1 LTVSAT
7 TVGAPFNGPYATDGS
22 NKNFTFT
29 FKAFTKAELQ
39 VEQVASGVTTIVNPA
54 LYSATINAGE
64 GGTVVYTAAP
74 AAGQQVYIRPNPAFT
89 QQINWTNG
97 GAFRAETFNEEA
109 DRGVLRDLVLL
120 EGVNSSIRLPRGETA
135 AVLPVAT
142 GRANKT
148 PHFDGSGTLQLVTAD
163 QLVTG
168 LTIPTTS
175 ATGTSVATRGALA
188 GISSPIDGQIAWLF
202 EGGRFGP
209 FKFSTANLS
218 AFVTADPMQ
227 GVYVAPA
234 SATSGASGAWV
245 RQHNGILQ
253 AEWFGAVG
261 DYNGVSGTDN
271 LGAFNAITTFV
282 NATAANVVVGY
293 RGGYTVR
300 FGPGSFYCS
309 DTWDVKGS
317 TFILEGLTGGQAGGR
332 TTEILFAASKT
343 GIRLQKA
350 DTQGAGEGSTDPHGN
365 DAIVIRNLAVRS
377 LGGSATTTSGFGIWA
392 RARFEAHSVRIT
404 GFPGNGWH
412 LTGDGPAGGGS
423 SSPAVAGNINGWS
436 INGGRVENC
445 GGHGI
450 YVFGD
455 DANAGNCVGT
465 DFASLGGWAVDDLSF
480 LGNSYMNL
488 QAAGCLGSYKSE
500 VGPCFFINCYAESG
514 QLKPV
519 MASGSAVIGG
529 LFTDGV
535 DGVWMRVAFSTLRSS
550 GMWHDRTDAG
560 SGLQTVVRIGDDPVG
575 SKIYTAQIT
584 GTRGTFWHGFGGKD
598 AYFGWNQGGAVL
610 FTGPDTT
617 QQFGRGA
624 AQVNIPVFLNG
635 FSFGSYGPIWS
646 RGGAAP
652 GSGTHARSEIVWNDN
667 ATVGGAVG
675 FIATAAGTPG
685 TWSPFGIVGATQ
697 AASVALAAGAT
708 PTKAEFDALVTS
720 LKNAK
725 LMA

>member
-282 NATAANVVVGY
+282 NATGSIVAGR
-293 RGGYTVR
+293 RGGYAVR
-300 FGPGSFYCS
+300 FGLGRFYSS
-309 DTWDVKGS
+309 DVWDVKGS
-317 TFILEGLTGGQAGGR
+317 TFILEGLSVGQEGGR
-332 TTEILFAASKT
+332 TSELIFAAGKGGLRFQEDT
-343 GIRLQKA
+343 
-350 DTQGAGEGSTDPHGN
+350 TQGASTGTTIPYGN
-365 DAIVIRNLAVRS
+365 DASIIRNLYLTG
-377 LGGSATTTSGFGIWA
+377 LGGAGTNAHGIWV
-392 RARFEAHSVRIT
+392 RTRVEIDSVHVT
-404 GFPGNGWH
+404 GFA
-412 LTGDGPAGGGS
+412 GDGVLINATAGGGGANEGNANNWS
-423 SSPAVAGNINGWS
+423 VRNCRLAGN
-436 INGGRVENC
+436 GGTGLHVSGN
-445 GGHGI
+445 
-450 YVFGD
+450 
-455 DANAGNCVGT
+455 DANAGYAIGNDCSFNGSWGVL
-465 DFASLGGWAVDDLSF
+465 DSAF
-480 LGNSYMNL
+480 LGNLYL
-488 QAAGCLGSYKSE
+488 GCHAAGNTAGPYWDA
-500 VGPCFFINCYAESG
+500 VGNSQFLNCYSESG
-514 QLKPV
+514 QNPSV
-519 MASGSAVIGG
+519 MSAGSICLGG
-529 LFTDGV
+529 LHAAGV
-535 DGVWMRVAFSTLRSS
+535 TGTWLRQTFGTFKVQGG
-550 GMWHDRTDAG
+550 GMWIDKTDTAIE
-560 SGLQTVVRIGDDPVG
+560 TVIRIGDDPVG

-584 GTRGTFWHGFGGKD
+584 ANSGTFWHGFGGKD